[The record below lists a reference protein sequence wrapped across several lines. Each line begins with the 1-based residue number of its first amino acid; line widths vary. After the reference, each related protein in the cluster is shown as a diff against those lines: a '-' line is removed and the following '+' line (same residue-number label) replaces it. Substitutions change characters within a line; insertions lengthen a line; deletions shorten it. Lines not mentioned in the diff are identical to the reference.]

1 MEFFKSLFKDNS
13 KQIVG
18 LNSELKSIYLYNKFI
33 NTNKSIVFVTNNL
46 YEANKIYKS
55 LLNYTSKVWFFPM
68 DDFITS
74 EAIAASP
81 ELKMTRLETINEI
94 LEHQTGIVVTNLMG
108 YLRFLPDKSL
118 FLKNKINLEINNDYK
133 MDELVEQLF
142 NAGYK
147 RSTTVNMTGE
157 FALRG
162 YVLDVFPINENNPI
176 RLEFWGDNLDKM
188 RYFNID
194 SQRTIQDVNKIQI
207 YPSTEFLTENGVNEI
222 SQRELINYGKVYS
235 ISDYLEN
242 SITFYDEYQN
252 IENNYKSLLEEMY
265 NYSLSSDLDPN
276 TKYMNDLYNIKVN
289 DVYYFD
295 EFNNYLK
302 EAETYKNVEITNFDN
317 SMSSLNK
324 FINSNIE
331 NGKTI
336 IICLDSRY
344 KINKLIDDLNNNN
357 IVFTNQNEIYENKAN
372 IIVKKVNEGFNLKKY
387 IVLTEKELY
396 SKKDSGSYQTK
407 FKYGTRIKD
416 INKLEK
422 GDFVVHSTHGI
433 GRYIGL
439 QTIQKAGISKDYLT
453 IEYKGGDKLYI
464 PVEKIDLISKYSS
477 SDGIVPKINKL
488 GSLEWEKSKARA
500 RKRAEDIAD
509 DLLKLYA
516 TRESQVG
523 YAFLKDDE
531 NQIEFEKDFPYSE
544 TADQLRVTNEIKKDM
559 QKAHPMDRL
568 LCGDVGY
575 GKTEVAF
582 RAAFKAIIS
591 GKQVAILCPT
601 TILSSQHYS
610 NAIER
615 FKSFP
620 VRIEILNRFVTPAK
634 VKKVLSDLK
643 EGKIDMLIGT
653 HRILSDDVLFKDL
666 GLLIIDE
673 EQRFGVKHKE
683 KIKTF
688 KNNVDVLTLS
698 ATPIPRT
705 LQMSIAGIRD
715 LSLIETPPLNRYPV
729 QTYVLAENDQVI
741 KDAIYKELSRDGQTF
756 ILYNKIKDI
765 EEKKLRLE
773 SLVPDAKIAIAH
785 GQMNKNE
792 LEDIMVAF
800 INREYDVLLCT
811 TIIETGIDIPAANT
825 LIIMDADHFGLS
837 QLYQIRGRIG
847 RSNKIAY
854 CYLMYDKRKILSEIA
869 VKRLKIIKDFTELGS
884 GFAIAMRDLSLRGA
898 GDILGSEQAGF
909 VDSVGIDLFLEMLN
923 EEIRKQKG
931 EKIETKKEITTPL
944 IDVKTS
950 IDDNYVE
957 EEELKLLIHK
967 KINSIN
973 SYEKLLE
980 VKSDIE
986 DRFGKIS
993 EDLIIYMHEEWFE
1006 KLASKLKISD
1016 IKQTKNS
1023 IMITLPKE
1031 LTEKIDGD
1039 VLFYEASNL
1048 SRMFRFGMKLNKLI
1062 ITLDIINLDKH
1073 FIYYLIDLMK
1083 IIDNN
1088 TSKWYNYL
1096 I

>member
-1 MEFFKSLFKDNS
+1 MNFFESLFEGNS
-13 KQIVG
+13 KQIIG

-33 NTNKSIVFVTNNL
+33 KEKKSIIFVTNNL

-55 LLNYTSKVWFFPM
+55 LLNYTNKVWFFPM

-94 LEHQTGIVVTNLMG
+94 LESETGIVVTNLMG
-108 YLRFLPDKSL
+108 YLRFLPDKNL
-118 FLKNKINLEINNDYK
+118 FLKNKLSLEINKDYK
-133 MDELVEQLF
+133 MDELVTKLF

-176 RLEFWGDNLDKM
+176 RLEFWGDTLDKM

-194 SQRTIQDVNKIQI
+194 SQRTIEDVNKIEI

-222 SQRELINYGKVYS
+222 SQKELINYGKVYS
-235 ISDYLEN
+235 ISDYLEKP
-242 SITFYDEYQN
+242 ITFYDEYQN
-252 IENNYKSLLEEMY
+252 LENSYKSLLEEMY
-265 NYSLSSDLDPN
+265 NYSLSSEIDPN
-276 TKYMNDLYNIKVN
+276 TKYMNSFN
-289 DVYYFD
+289 DVKTNEVYYFD
-295 EFNNYLK
+295 NFNNYLK
-302 EAETYKNVEITNFDN
+302 DAETYKNVEINNFDN
-317 SMSSLNK
+317 SILGINK
-324 FINSNIE
+324 FINTNLE

-344 KINKLIDDLNNNN
+344 KINKLIDDLNNKD
-357 IVFTNQNEIYENKAN
+357 IVFTNQNEIYINKAN
-372 IIVKKVNEGFNLKKY
+372 LIVKKVSEGFCLKNY

-396 SKKDSGSYQTK
+396 SKKESGIYQTK

-516 TRESQVG
+516 ARESQKG
-523 YAFLKDDE
+523 YAFSKDDE

-544 TADQLRVTNEIKKDM
+544 TVDQLRVTNEIKKDM

-653 HRILSDDVLFKDL
+653 HRILSDDVEFKDL

-741 KDAIYKELSRDGQTF
+741 KDAIYKELARDGQTF

-765 EEKKLRLE
+765 EEKKLKLE
-773 SLVPDAKIAIAH
+773 KLVPDAKIAIAH

-931 EKIETKKEITTPL
+931 EKIEVKKEVTTPL

-980 VKSDIE
+980 VQNDIE
-986 DRFGKIS
+986 DRFGKMS

-1006 KLASKLKISD
+1006 KLAEKLKITE

-1062 ITLDIINLDKH
+1062 ITLDTINLEKH

-1083 IIDNN
+1083 IIDNT
-1088 TSKWYNYL
+1088 TSK
-1096 I
+1096 

>member
-1 MEFFKSLFKDNS
+1 
-13 KQIVG
+13 
-18 LNSELKSIYLYNKFI
+18 
-33 NTNKSIVFVTNNL
+33 
-46 YEANKIYKS
+46 
-55 LLNYTSKVWFFPM
+55 
-68 DDFITS
+68 
-74 EAIAASP
+74 
-81 ELKMTRLETINEI
+81 
-94 LEHQTGIVVTNLMG
+94 
-108 YLRFLPDKSL
+108 
-118 FLKNKINLEINNDYK
+118 
-133 MDELVEQLF
+133 
-142 NAGYK
+142 
-147 RSTTVNMTGE
+147 
-157 FALRG
+157 
-162 YVLDVFPINENNPI
+162 
-176 RLEFWGDNLDKM
+176 
-188 RYFNID
+188 
-194 SQRTIQDVNKIQI
+194 
-207 YPSTEFLTENGVNEI
+207 
-222 SQRELINYGKVYS
+222 
-235 ISDYLEN
+235 
-242 SITFYDEYQN
+242 
-252 IENNYKSLLEEMY
+252 
-265 NYSLSSDLDPN
+265 
-276 TKYMNDLYNIKVN
+276 
-289 DVYYFD
+289 
-295 EFNNYLK
+295 
-302 EAETYKNVEITNFDN
+302 
-317 SMSSLNK
+317 
-324 FINSNIE
+324 
-331 NGKTI
+331 
-336 IICLDSRY
+336 
-344 KINKLIDDLNNNN
+344 
-357 IVFTNQNEIYENKAN
+357 
-372 IIVKKVNEGFNLKKY
+372 
-387 IVLTEKELY
+387 
-396 SKKDSGSYQTK
+396 
-407 FKYGTRIKD
+407 
-416 INKLEK
+416 
-422 GDFVVHSTHGI
+422 
-433 GRYIGL
+433 
-439 QTIQKAGISKDYLT
+439 
-453 IEYKGGDKLYI
+453 
-464 PVEKIDLISKYSS
+464 
-477 SDGIVPKINKL
+477 
-488 GSLEWEKSKARA
+488 
-500 RKRAEDIAD
+500 
-509 DLLKLYA
+509 
-516 TRESQVG
+516 
-523 YAFLKDDE
+523 
-531 NQIEFEKDFPYSE
+531 
-544 TADQLRVTNEIKKDM
+544 
-559 QKAHPMDRL
+559 
-568 LCGDVGY
+568 
-575 GKTEVAF
+575 
-582 RAAFKAIIS
+582 
-591 GKQVAILCPT
+591 
-601 TILSSQHYS
+601 
-610 NAIER
+610 
-615 FKSFP
+615 
-620 VRIEILNRFVTPAK
+620 
-634 VKKVLSDLK
+634 
-643 EGKIDMLIGT
+643 MLIGT